1 MSGPS
6 SRLQAQVE
14 RDALKMQTHPL
25 CGSVSIPPDNRSFFI
40 TILSAQREGRTCLPA
55 RMGLSASDFHELLQC
70 LPPEVTG
77 VSRFHVCSE
86 DDLRQELLDL
96 RRDEWEDLR
105 DLLMAHRSHQCA
117 TETWMVDVVAAG
129 CLGGDHL
136 WRDLGLKHRAELR
149 DLLMQNFAPLAMRNT
164 QDMKWKRFFY
174 KQLCDQEGSYV
185 CRAPS
190 CEQCVAYDDCF
201 GRED

>member
-1 MSGPS
+1 
-6 SRLQAQVE
+6 
-14 RDALKMQTHPL
+14 
-25 CGSVSIPPDNRSFFI
+25 
-40 TILSAQREGRTCLPA
+40 
-55 RMGLSASDFHELLQC
+55 MGLSAADFHELLQC
-70 LPPEVTG
+70 LPPEVTSAP
-77 VSRFHVCSE
+77 VLQACSD

-105 DLLMAHRSHQCA
+105 EQLMANRSHQCA
-117 TETWMVDVVAAG
+117 TEAWMANVVAAG

-136 WRDLGLKHRAELR
+136 WRDLGLEHRSELR
-149 DLLMQNFAPLAMRNT
+149 DLLMQNFAPLAKRNT

-190 CEQCVAYDDCF
+190 CEKCAAYDDCF